1 MAFMGGGVFFSSISY
16 FLTRVAPHCDC
27 CVNALMILKVALW
40 IYLIYLIYRDKIR

>member
-1 MAFMGGGVFFSSISY
+1 MGGGVFLLYILLFI
-16 FLTRVAPHCDC
+16 TRVAPHCDC